1 MTEQGKT
8 DDVREYD
15 SKHIEEQIHNVA
27 RTVIGSLALHI
38 LHEPAEKSRNKEYC
52 KEHLYAPSIGMAPE
66 ELIPYDEAQ
75 AGIHYKMH
83 YLVHVLEQHWQLQ
96 IIRRPEKAQ
105 VYYDRKH
112 KEGERITL
120 EVFQYHIK
128 IVITK

>member
-1 MTEQGKT
+1 MTEQGKA

-15 SKHIEEQIHNVA
+15 SKHIEEQIHNVT

-52 KEHLYAPSIGMAPE
+52 KEHLYAPSIGMTPK

-75 AGIHYKMH
+75 AGIHYKM
-83 YLVHVLEQHWQLQ
+83 YNLVHVLEQHWQLQ

-112 KEGERITL
+112 KEGEGITL